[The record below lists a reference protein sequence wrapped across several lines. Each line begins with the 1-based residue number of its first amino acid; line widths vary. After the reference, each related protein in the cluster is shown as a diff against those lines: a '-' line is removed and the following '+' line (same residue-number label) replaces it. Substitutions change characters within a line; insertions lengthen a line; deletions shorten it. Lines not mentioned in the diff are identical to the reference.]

1 MVDMNIDVGEFFKN
15 LFSKKKESKEGAS
28 ITSSEKI
35 KSKTPLLIGG
45 AVGVILIVFLIYFLI
60 FRPKLIEQKEQLEK
74 KENYQKEL
82 VQLQSDLKKQQKRLD
97 TINKQFSGKV
107 KLFHTDSEVEGLYE
121 TLSTLA
127 LEYKLTVSK
136 LERGKETPVYKTT
149 NNSENNNQK
158 NENKQIDYYKI
169 LVTYQVTGNYLRYM
183 NFKESI
189 ANMDKIVHF
198 EKEEIKVMPKKKG
211 IVVADGV
218 LSVIRLP

>member
-60 FRPKLIEQKEQLEK
+60 FRPKLIEQKEQLAK

-198 EKEEIKVMPKKKG
+198 EKEEIKVIPKKKG

>member
-1 MVDMNIDVGEFFKN
+1 MNIDVGEFFKN

-60 FRPKLIEQKEQLEK
+60 FRPKLIEQKEQLAK

>member
-1 MVDMNIDVGEFFKN
+1 MNIDVGEFFKN
-15 LFSKKKESKEGAS
+15 LFSKKKESKEGAP

-60 FRPKLIEQKEQLEK
+60 FRPKLIEQKEQLAK

-82 VQLQSDLKKQQKRLD
+82 VQLQSNIKKQQKRLA

-107 KLFHTDSEVEGLYE
+107 KLFHTDAEVEELYE

-136 LERGKETPVYKTT
+136 LERDKEIPVYKTT
-149 NNSENNNQK
+149 NNSENNNPK

-169 LVTYQVTGNYLRYM
+169 LVKYQVTGNYLRYM

-198 EKEEIKVMPKKKG
+198 EKEEIKVIPKKKG

>member
-1 MVDMNIDVGEFFKN
+1 MNIDVGEFFKN

-35 KSKTPLLIGG
+35 KSKTALLISG

-60 FRPKLIEQKEQLEK
+60 FRPKLIEQKEQLAK

-97 TINKQFSGKV
+97 TINKEFSGKV

-127 LEYKLTVSK
+127 LEYKLTVTK
-136 LERGKETPVYKTT
+136 LERDKETPIYKTT

-169 LVTYQVTGNYLRYM
+169 LVKYQVTGNYLRYM
-183 NFKESI
+183 NFRESI

>member
-1 MVDMNIDVGEFFKN
+1 MNIDVGEFFKN

-35 KSKTPLLIGG
+35 KSKTALLISG

-60 FRPKLIEQKEQLEK
+60 FRPKLIEQKEQLAK

-97 TINKQFSGKV
+97 TINKEFSGKV
-107 KLFHTDSEVEGLYE
+107 KLFHTDAEVEGLYE
-121 TLSTLA
+121 TLSILA
-127 LEYKLTVSK
+127 LEYKLTVTK
-136 LERGKETPVYKTT
+136 LERDKETPVYKTT

-169 LVTYQVTGNYLRYM
+169 LVKYQVTGNYLRYM
-183 NFKESI
+183 NFRESI

>member
-1 MVDMNIDVGEFFKN
+1 MNMDIGEFFKN
-15 LFSKKKESKEGAS
+15 LFSKKKESKEGAP

-60 FRPKLIEQKEQLEK
+60 FRPKLIEQKEQLAK

-97 TINKQFSGKV
+97 TINKKFSGKV
-107 KLFHTDSEVEGLYE
+107 KLFHTDAEVEGLYE

-136 LERGKETPVYKTT
+136 LERDKETPVYKTA

-169 LVTYQVTGNYLRYM
+169 LVKYQVTGNYLRYM

-211 IVVADGV
+211 IVIADGV

>member
-198 EKEEIKVMPKKKG
+198 EKEEIKVIPKKKG

>member
-1 MVDMNIDVGEFFKN
+1 MNIDVGEFFKN
-15 LFSKKKESKEGAS
+15 LFSKKKESKKGAP

-60 FRPKLIEQKEQLEK
+60 FRPKLIEQKEQLAK

-97 TINKQFSGKV
+97 TINKEFSGKV
-107 KLFHTDSEVEGLYE
+107 KLFHTDAEVEELYE
-121 TLSTLA
+121 TLSILA

-169 LVTYQVTGNYLRYM
+169 LVKYQVTGNYLRYM

>member
-15 LFSKKKESKEGAS
+15 LFSKKKESKEGTP
-28 ITSSEKI
+28 ITPSEKI

-60 FRPKLIEQKEQLEK
+60 FRPKLIEQKEQLAK

>member
-1 MVDMNIDVGEFFKN
+1 MNIDVGEFFKN

-60 FRPKLIEQKEQLEK
+60 FRPKLIEQKEQLAK

-82 VQLQSDLKKQQKRLD
+82 VQLQSDLKKQQKHLD
-97 TINKQFSGKV
+97 TINKKFSGKV
-107 KLFHTDSEVEGLYE
+107 KLFHTDAEVEGLYE

-169 LVTYQVTGNYLRYM
+169 LVKYQVTGNYLRYM

>member
-1 MVDMNIDVGEFFKN
+1 MNIDVGEFFKN

-60 FRPKLIEQKEQLEK
+60 FRPKLIEQKEQLAK

-97 TINKQFSGKV
+97 TINKKFSGKV
-107 KLFHTDSEVEGLYE
+107 KLFHTDAEVEELYE

-136 LERGKETPVYKTT
+136 LERDKEVPVYKNT

>member
-1 MVDMNIDVGEFFKN
+1 MNIDVGEFFKN

-35 KSKTPLLIGG
+35 KSKTVLLISGT
-45 AVGVILIVFLIYFLI
+45 VGIILIVFLIYFLI
-60 FRPKLIEQKEQLEK
+60 FRPKLIVQKEQLEK

-97 TINKQFSGKV
+97 TINKEFSGKV
-107 KLFHTDSEVEGLYE
+107 KLFHTDAEVEELYE
-121 TLSTLA
+121 TLSILA
-127 LEYKLTVSK
+127 LEYKLTVTK
-136 LERGKETPVYKTT
+136 LERDKETPVYKPT
-149 NNSENNNQK
+149 NNSENSNQK

-169 LVTYQVTGNYLRYM
+169 LVKYQVTGNYLRYM
-183 NFKESI
+183 NFRESI

-198 EKEEIKVMPKKKG
+198 EKEEIKVIPKKKG

>member
-1 MVDMNIDVGEFFKN
+1 MNIDVGEFFKN

-35 KSKTPLLIGG
+35 KSKTVLLISGT
-45 AVGVILIVFLIYFLI
+45 VGIILIVFLIYFII
-60 FRPKLIEQKEQLEK
+60 FRPKLIEQKEQLAK

-97 TINKQFSGKV
+97 TINKEFSGKV

-127 LEYKLTVSK
+127 LEYKLTVTK
-136 LERGKETPVYKTT
+136 LERDKETPVYKTT
-149 NNSENNNQK
+149 NNSENSNQK

-169 LVTYQVTGNYLRYM
+169 LVKYQVTGNYLRYM
-183 NFKESI
+183 NFRESI

-198 EKEEIKVMPKKKG
+198 EKEEIKVIPKKKG

>member
-1 MVDMNIDVGEFFKN
+1 PIM
-15 LFSKKKESKEGAS
+15 
-28 ITSSEKI
+28 
-35 KSKTPLLIGG
+35 IGG
-45 AVGVILIVFLIYFLI
+45 AILIILIVFLIYFFI
-60 FRPKLIEQKEQLEK
+60 FRPKIIEKKEQLLK

-82 VQLQSDLKKQQKRLD
+82 IQLENQLQKQQEYLNN
-97 TINKQFSGKV
+97 INEKFTGKV
-107 KLFHTDSEVEGLYE
+107 KLFHTDAEVEELYE

-136 LERGKETPVYKTT
+136 LERGKETPVYKP
-149 NNSENNNQK
+149 NNSSDNDQNQ
-158 NENKQIDYYKI
+158 NKQIEYYKI
-169 LVTYQVTGNYLRYM
+169 LVKYQVTGNYLRYM

-211 IVVADGV
+211 IVIADGI

>member
-1 MVDMNIDVGEFFKN
+1 MNIDVGEFFKN
-15 LFSKKKESKEGAS
+15 LFSKKKGSKEGAS

-60 FRPKLIEQKEQLEK
+60 FRPKLIEQKEQLAK

-97 TINKQFSGKV
+97 TINKEFSGKV
-107 KLFHTDSEVEGLYE
+107 KLFHTDAEVEGLYE

-169 LVTYQVTGNYLRYM
+169 LVKYQITGNYLRYM

-189 ANMDKIVHF
+189 ANMDKIVLF
-198 EKEEIKVMPKKKG
+198 EKEEIKVIPKKKG

>member
-1 MVDMNIDVGEFFKN
+1 MNMDVGEFFKN
-15 LFSKKKESKEGAS
+15 LFSKKESKEGAP

-45 AVGVILIVFLIYFLI
+45 TLGVILIVFLIYFLI
-60 FRPKLIEQKEQLEK
+60 FRPKLIEQKEQLAK

-97 TINKQFSGKV
+97 TINKKFSGKV
-107 KLFHTDSEVEGLYE
+107 KLFHTDAEVEGLYE

-136 LERGKETPVYKTT
+136 LERDKETPVYKTA

-169 LVTYQVTGNYLRYM
+169 LVKYQVTGNYLRYM

>member
-15 LFSKKKESKEGAS
+15 LFSKKKESKEGVPT
-28 ITSSEKI
+28 TSSEKI

-45 AVGVILIVFLIYFLI
+45 ALGVILIVFLIYFLI
-60 FRPKLIEQKEQLEK
+60 FRPKLIEQKEQLAK

-97 TINKQFSGKV
+97 TINKKFSGKV
-107 KLFHTDSEVEGLYE
+107 KLFHTDAEVEGLYE

-136 LERGKETPVYKTT
+136 LERDKETPVYKTA

-169 LVTYQVTGNYLRYM
+169 LVKYQVTGNYLRYM

-189 ANMDKIVHF
+189 ASMDKIVHF

-211 IVVADGV
+211 IVIADGV